1 MTLEE
6 RDLLEKVEKTIEQ
19 FNEMNKESAR
29 VNSILNYD
37 EWYRTGGE
45 NEDFN
50 NYLKDAKRKIKEH
63 QDIVD
68 IYKVINGVFNT
79 NIDNTFNIF
88 TNVLNVKINKEVIK
102 TKYPIEWNNKEY
114 YLPIEYVEY
123 SIANE

>member
-6 RDLLEKVEKTIEQ
+6 QELLEKVVKIIEQ

-37 EWYRTGGE
+37 KWYRTGGE

-50 NYLKDAKRKIKEH
+50 NYLKDAKGKIKEH

-68 IYKVINGVFNT
+68 IYKAMYGIFNT
-79 NIDNTFNIF
+79 NIDDIFNIF
-88 TNVLNVKINKEVIK
+88 TNELTVKINKEVIK

-123 SIANE
+123 SIDE

>member
-6 RDLLEKVEKTIEQ
+6 QELLGKVVKIIEQ

-37 EWYRTGGE
+37 KWYRTGGE

-50 NYLKDAKRKIKEH
+50 NYLKDAKGKIKEH

-68 IYKVINGVFNT
+68 IYKAMYGIFNT
-79 NIDNTFNIF
+79 NIDNIFNIF
-88 TNVLNVKINKEVIK
+88 SNELNVKINKEVIK
-102 TKYPIEWNNKEY
+102 TKYPIDWNNKEY
-114 YLPIEYVEY
+114 YLPIEYAEY
-123 SIANE
+123 SIDK